1 MTLELR
7 FSTIIEMSL
16 TLSSDESELE
26 ELEDD
31 ESESALRG
39 IDILLL

>member
-1 MTLELR
+1 M
-7 FSTIIEMSL
+7 
-16 TLSSDESELE
+16 LSSDESELE

-31 ESESALRG
+31 ESDRALRG